1 MSELPQSDRPVPPES
16 LATTV
21 SASAPGSG
29 PVAAASADAGPT
41 DAVPTDAVA
50 TDAVP
55 AAGSV
60 INPVGALAEKLDSKA
75 YSGIPLENRRNWVV
89 PKWLKEAFVA
99 FSALC
104 VLTVVASKANQ
115 HWGGALERAK
125 AAVDA
130 DDLDGSLAPQFKLP
144 LRGGGEISSDQ
155 LKGKLTLV
163 NFWASW
169 CAPCREEE
177 PSLDQLSK
185 AFDPGSLQVVAIS
198 VDDAWDPIEKY
209 FAGRKPAYSVLWDEG
224 GKTSLK
230 FGTSKFP
237 ESYLVDA
244 SGKQRVKFVGPR
256 NWMEPSMFA
265 LLAELGARRASGPK
279 SN

>member
-1 MSELPQSDRPVPPES
+1 MSDLPQTGSLVPPEA
-16 LATTV
+16 LAASVV
-21 SASAPGSG
+21 SPAPLLAGIAPAEADSAGAAPATASA
-29 PVAAASADAGPT
+29 
-41 DAVPTDAVA
+41 A
-50 TDAVP
+50 T
-55 AAGSV
+55 
-60 INPVGALAEKLDSKA
+60 NPVGALAEKLDSKA

-89 PKWLKEAFVA
+89 PRWLKEAFVA
-99 FSALC
+99 FAALC
-104 VLTVVASKANQ
+104 VLSVAASKANQ

-130 DDLDGSLAPQFKLP
+130 DDLDGSAAPPFKLP

-155 LKGKLTLV
+155 LMGKSKLTLV

-177 PSLDQLSK
+177 PSLDQLSR
-185 AFDPGSLQVVAIS
+185 AFDPSSLQVVAIS
-198 VDDAWDPIEKY
+198 VDDAWDPIDKF

-224 GKTSLK
+224 GKTSQR

-265 LLAELGARRASGPK
+265 LLAELGAKRATGPTG
-279 SN
+279 N

>member
-1 MSELPQSDRPVPPES
+1 
-16 LATTV
+16 
-21 SASAPGSG
+21 
-29 PVAAASADAGPT
+29 VAAASG
-41 DAVPTDAVA
+41 VA
-50 TDAVP
+50 
-55 AAGSV
+55 
-60 INPVGALAEKLDSKA
+60 NPVGALAEKLDSKA
-75 YSGIPLENRRNWVV
+75 YSGIPLENRRNWIV

-99 FSALC
+99 FAALC

-130 DDLDGSLAPQFKLP
+130 DDLDGSLAPPFKLP

-185 AFDPGSLQVVAIS
+185 AFDPASLQVIAIS
-198 VDDAWDPIEKY
+198 VDDAWDPIEK
-209 FAGRKPAYSVLWDEG
+209 FFSGRKPAYSVLWDEG
-224 GKTSLK
+224 GKTSLRY
-230 FGTSKFP
+230 GTNKFP
-237 ESYLVDA
+237 ESYILDA
-244 SGKQRVKFVGPR
+244 SGKQRLKFIGPR

-265 LLAELGARRASGPK
+265 LLAELGAKRAMGPRG
-279 SN
+279 N